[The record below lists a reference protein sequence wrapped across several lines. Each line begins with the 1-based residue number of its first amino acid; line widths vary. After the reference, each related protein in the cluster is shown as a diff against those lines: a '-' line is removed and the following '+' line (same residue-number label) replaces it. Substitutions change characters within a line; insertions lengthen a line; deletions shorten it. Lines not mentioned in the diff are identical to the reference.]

1 MSQPAAQKKAEAQ
14 ARMQQAVENVSTRT
28 GAATR
33 NNIVTPTVDKPK
45 ATPATITQPPTVDK
59 PKISSPMSAFE
70 SIFEKFIGNKNKLDD
85 VAKINNATAPVI
97 DRDKINNATK
107 INDVAEPSINRT
119 KINDATTATVD
130 SISNKLSDVNNTKA
144 FEEDYNN
151 EPNVEESNFEQQSNK
166 VGLNDLNEQL
176 IQLNTSIRQLIE
188 HSAETVETAS
198 KQVRAT
204 KSLSGNRFA

>member
-1 MSQPAAQKKAEAQ
+1 
-14 ARMQQAVENVSTRT
+14 
-28 GAATR
+28 
-33 NNIVTPTVDKPK
+33 
-45 ATPATITQPPTVDK
+45 
-59 PKISSPMSAFE
+59 MSAFE